1 MILPT
6 PVNNPSPKRRPNLP
20 GVAALILCL
29 PIIALSQFIAHIRID
44 DIDGWFFLHY
54 GRELLG
60 GATLYSQLWD
70 IKPPAIF
77 WINALGLGL
86 SGGSPMGVWV
96 LCGLASIMSAVL
108 FYRAARRAYGPSA
121 AAIGTVFAVMYF
133 NLWTFHVGCN
143 RPATFLIV
151 TELGCMG
158 LYLKAI
164 TQSTK
169 STRMLFWTGVC
180 GGLGLWFKQ
189 TAFAAPAAIFIHLL
203 IARSGTGPAN
213 TSRWKKV
220 SQFVTGYIASVA
232 LLVIILALT
241 SDSHWAWDAIVGFNR
256 NFFAPGIATSF
267 TPSLRWMLPHTRGL
281 ELPLILALATLAQPV
296 IGLFQRHPTSDTPPQ
311 LEANSRPPVL
321 LLFWLWMFLAIYLS
335 AVGPHNRPM
344 YLAVALPPLV
354 ALATHSVSLLINP
367 GPGQLGRAPTH
378 YVVIAILWFAFMIW
392 APLRMQLE
400 FALRQ
405 YHWKERG
412 PDPRFIEIVEA
423 IGRHTRPEDAIFAD
437 GYAPELYWRA
447 NRKQAIRYMGTEK
460 IVQLQKLGQPLM
472 DETTRSLIAARPRVI
487 LFDFNRF
494 HAKDQPNLASVE
506 TLENWVRD
514 HYFLPEPD
522 RFPTLWVRQSEPE

>member
-1 MILPT
+1 M
-6 PVNNPSPKRRPNLP
+6 
-20 GVAALILCL
+20 
-29 PIIALSQFIAHIRID
+29 
-44 DIDGWFFLHY
+44 
-54 GRELLG
+54 LG

-86 SGGSPMGVWV
+86 SGGSPVGVWV

-213 TSRWKKV
+213 ASRWKKV

-241 SDSHWAWDAIVGFNR
+241 SDSHWAWDANI
-256 NFFAPGIATSF
+256 
-267 TPSLRWMLPHTRGL
+267 
-281 ELPLILALATLAQPV
+281 
-296 IGLFQRHPTSDTPPQ
+296 
-311 LEANSRPPVL
+311 
-321 LLFWLWMFLAIYLS
+321 
-335 AVGPHNRPM
+335 
-344 YLAVALPPLV
+344 
-354 ALATHSVSLLINP
+354 
-367 GPGQLGRAPTH
+367 
-378 YVVIAILWFAFMIW
+378 
-392 APLRMQLE
+392 
-400 FALRQ
+400 
-405 YHWKERG
+405 
-412 PDPRFIEIVEA
+412 
-423 IGRHTRPEDAIFAD
+423 
-437 GYAPELYWRA
+437 
-447 NRKQAIRYMGTEK
+447 
-460 IVQLQKLGQPLM
+460 
-472 DETTRSLIAARPRVI
+472 ETTLGSALSKGRDWGSHGPSRSPPSRRTSQPYRTSCSRCSPFRV
-487 LFDFNRF
+487 R
-494 HAKDQPNLASVE
+494 ASAFSS
-506 TLENWVRD
+506 R
-514 HYFLPEPD
+514 
-522 RFPTLWVRQSEPE
+522 

>member
-1 MILPT
+1 MILPA
-6 PVNNPSPKRRPNLP
+6 PVNDPSPQRRPNLP

-29 PIIALSQFIAHIRID
+29 PIIALSQFIAHIRTD

-60 GATLYSQLWD
+60 GAMLYGDLWD

-86 SGGSPMGVWV
+86 SGGSPAGVWV
-96 LCGLASIMSAVL
+96 LCGLASIGSAALL
-108 FYRAARRAYGPSA
+108 FRVARRAYGPSA

-143 RPATFLIV
+143 RPATFLIL

-158 LYLKAI
+158 LYLKTIA
-164 TQSTK
+164 QPANSA
-169 STRMLFWTGVC
+169 RMLFWAGLC

-203 IARSGTGPAN
+203 IARSGSEPTHA
-213 TSRWKKV
+213 SRWKKV
-220 SQFVTGYIASVA
+220 SRFVIGYAASVA
-232 LLVIILALT
+232 LLVIILVLT
-241 SDSHWAWDAIVGFNR
+241 SDSQWAWDGIVGFNR
-256 NFFAPGIATSF
+256 NFFAPGIATSV
-267 TPSLRWMLPHTRGL
+267 TPSLHWILPNLRGL
-281 ELPLILALATLAQPV
+281 ELPLILAVATLAGPVFAIFRRTSVSTGGSQPESNA
-296 IGLFQRHPTSDTPPQ
+296 Q
-311 LEANSRPPVL
+311 PPVL
-321 LLFWLWMFLAIYLS
+321 LLFWIWMVLAIYLS

-354 ALATHSVSLLINP
+354 MLATHSVFLLINSSP
-367 GPGQLGRAPTH
+367 RLQNRMPAH
-378 YVVIAILWFAFMIW
+378 HVVIGVLWFAFMLW
-392 APLRMQLE
+392 TPLQMQLD

-412 PDPRFIEIVEA
+412 PDPQFIELVEA
-423 IGRHTRPEDAIFAD
+423 IKRHTQPEDAIFAD

-447 NRKQAIRYMGTEK
+447 NRRQAIRYLGTEK
-460 IVQLQKLGQPLM
+460 IVQLQQLGQPLM
-472 DETTRSLIAARPRVI
+472 DETTRSLITARPKVI
-487 LFDFNRF
+487 LFDFKRF
-494 HAKDQPNLASVE
+494 HANDQPNLASVE

-514 HYFLPEPD
+514 NYHLPEPD
-522 RFPTLWVRQSEPE
+522 RFPTLWIRQSEPE